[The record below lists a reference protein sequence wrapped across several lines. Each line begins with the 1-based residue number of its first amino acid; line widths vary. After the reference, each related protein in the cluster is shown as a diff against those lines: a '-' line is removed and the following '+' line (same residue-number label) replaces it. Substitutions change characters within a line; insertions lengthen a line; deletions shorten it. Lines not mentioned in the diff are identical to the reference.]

1 MHKVMG
7 KYLCNFMCGF
17 RLTKYQKYATMV
29 NSGEAGRLP
38 GDVFLTKILVITKR
52 VDISAYPQLTIIL
65 NL

>member
-7 KYLCNFMCGF
+7 KYLCKFMRGF
-17 RLTKYQKYATMV
+17 RLTKYQKYGIMV
-29 NSGEAGRLP
+29 NSGEAGRPP
-38 GDVFLTKILVITKR
+38 GDDFLTKILVITKR